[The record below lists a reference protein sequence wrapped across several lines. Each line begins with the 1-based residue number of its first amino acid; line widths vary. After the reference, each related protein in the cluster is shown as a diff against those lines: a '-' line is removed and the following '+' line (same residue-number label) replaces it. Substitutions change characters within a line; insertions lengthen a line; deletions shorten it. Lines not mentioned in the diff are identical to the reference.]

1 MKLDIICFTEQNFSF
16 ERERERERGDI
27 PHTNLLLKYF

>member
-1 MKLDIICFTEQNFSF
+1 MKLDLICFTEQNFSF
-16 ERERERERGDI
+16 ERERERERDDI